1 VPTHRSTSH
10 SRVPR
15 ARLRALGLAGLL
27 ATLSVTHAA
36 AQERN
41 AAIRVQVT
49 VLNATTSD
57 VLGAH
62 AMSEASV
69 TAAVGATP
77 PGLAWRITSGRSPEL
92 SLRAESIAAVSLRGA
107 TRVAI
112 CEVVDEAA
120 ANCQDHPLPALRL
133 SGGHGS
139 PDLVVQLRRGVTPD
153 GEPPMR
159 LTLAST
165 AM

>member
-1 VPTHRSTSH
+1 VPAHRSISV
-10 SRVPR
+10 SRTPR
-15 ARLRALGLAGLL
+15 AFLRALGLAALL
-27 ATLSVTHAA
+27 TTLSVTLAT

-41 AAIRVQVT
+41 AAIRVHVT
-49 VLNATTSD
+49 VLDVADSD

-62 AMSEASV
+62 AMAEASV
-69 TAAVGATP
+69 NAAVGATP
-77 PGLAWRITSGRSPEL
+77 AGLAWRITSGRSPEL
-92 SLRAESIAAVSLRGA
+92 SLRAENIAAGSLRGA
-107 TRVAI
+107 PRVAI

-139 PDLVVQLRRGVTPD
+139 PDLVVQWRRGVTPG